1 MAKLNL
7 KIFLLLAMLALIVPA
22 VHVEKSH
29 LKRKLLT
36 NIQDALDF
44 NDAIDVQDYKIMP
57 DGSFGKGLQAFVY
70 NMWYAAITPVQ
81 LVNPLAYVATFYGFV
96 MPVRFVD
103 SYVAKNFEKIDR
115 TLDCIIFVNC
125 FNKKEEKEKKEKN
138 KKKEEKEEKD

>member
-44 NDAIDVQDYKIMP
+44 NDAIDV
-57 DGSFGKGLQAFVY
+57 
-70 NMWYAAITPVQ
+70 
-81 LVNPLAYVATFYGFV
+81 
-96 MPVRFVD
+96 
-103 SYVAKNFEKIDR
+103 
-115 TLDCIIFVNC
+115 
-125 FNKKEEKEKKEKN
+125 
-138 KKKEEKEEKD
+138 